1 MVKKKLFA
9 TLTLIAGV
17 MLVFA
22 LSGCSEDP
30 PPPPPP
36 TPTWQ
41 PTNIAPITGTW
52 LDNTISFTY
61 NDSPCTLNRNGSGD
75 SLNGVWS
82 GTFEGDTVRVTV
94 SGSNWT
100 MEVLDSG
107 KYVDYAKGTVTTS
120 GTDLTI
126 IVTHVM
132 DYGESGS
139 GSGVGYPP
147 GGHGGPIGHPSP

>member
-1 MVKKKLFA
+1 MVKKKHFA

-17 MLVFA
+17 MLIFA
-22 LSGCSEDP
+22 LSGCHEDP

-52 LDNTISFTY
+52 SGNTISFTY
-61 NDSPCTLNRNGSGD
+61 NGSPCTLTRNGSGD

-100 MEVLDSG
+100 MKVLVG
-107 KYVDYAKGTVTTS
+107 GGEYVDYAKGTVTIS
-120 GTDLTI
+120 GSDLTI

-132 DYGESGS
+132 DYDSGGEI
-139 GSGVGYPP
+139 Y
-147 GGHGGPIGHPSP
+147 GPVGHPSP